1 MIVMQLDENVVIPS
15 GARRVR
21 GEMQSRKC
29 KRSGRFGTQVMPPC
43 FNASK
48 ITISLF
54 CEQ

>member
-1 MIVMQLDENVVIPS
+1 MQLNETFVIPT
-15 GARRVR
+15 GRKGWGDAKQKMQKVR
-21 GEMQSRKC
+21 G
-29 KRSGRFGTQVMPPC
+29 FGTQVMPLV